1 MNMQDKLNK
10 INTDKKNLFDEDSIS
25 NIDDL
30 TKLMHKTEKSL
41 EKKAGETRVMRY
53 IFRRIPLYAS
63 AGLIFFALCLL
74 TSFSNEIGME
84 SVSEWILDVKDFIVT
99 QFFSFCG
106 LLFLR
111 FVLMILNGK
120 SKWCEEFFSLLLG
133 LSILITF
140 KCLLVYEHSIIAG
153 LVLYGTVTLLAT
165 VIDRTLGYTRSNER
179 YLLFSNRAKNMAIMY
194 KSFSKMGVTL
204 REEHIR
210 ECGKFFEE
218 LQLTK
223 YNDTVGDSFY
233 LLGQLEKRLGKA

>member
-1 MNMQDKLNK
+1 MQNQLNK
-10 INTDKKNLFDEDSIS
+10 VSSDKKNLFDENSIS
-25 NIDDL
+25 NMDDL
-30 TKLMHKTEKSL
+30 TNLMRKTEKSL
-41 EKKAGETRVMRY
+41 EEKAGETRVMRY

-74 TSFSNEIGME
+74 TSFSNKIGMD
-84 SVSEWILDVKDFIVT
+84 SVSTWISDVKVFVVA
-99 QFFSFCG
+99 QFFSFFG

-111 FVLMILNGK
+111 FILMILNGEN
-120 SKWCEEFFSLLLG
+120 KWYEEFFSLLLG
-133 LSILITF
+133 LSVLITF

-153 LVLYGTVTLLAT
+153 LVIYGTVALLAT

-194 KSFSKMGVTL
+194 RSFSKMGVTL

-233 LLGQLEKRLGKA
+233 LLGQLEKRFGKA